1 MAYTVVSVFPV
12 TVDTEE
18 IKRDLKENGF
28 SEANIVVSKSSVES
42 GLSTDHYQE
51 DEQTKGFLSI
61 LLHTMQRC
69 WMLIVNIA
77 LDETILLFMQI
88 MPKKRPQQNPF

>member
-18 IKRDLKENGF
+18 IKKNLKEKGF
-28 SEANIVVSKSSVES
+28 DEANIIISKSRVES

-51 DEQTKGFLSI
+51 DEQTKGFFEYVFCS
-61 LLHTMQRC
+61 RC
-69 WMLIVNIA
+69 RNA
-77 LDETILLFMQI
+77 
-88 MPKKRPQQNPF
+88 